1 MLQEMPWEFFL
12 FLTDGIF
19 EKHFINQGFIEGN
32 FVSQSISYFKTVPLQ
47 WVQKNL
53 NKKSK
58 SEQTSAEQ
66 CKRLR

>member
-32 FVSQSISYFKTVPLQ
+32 IVSQSISYFKTVPLQ
-47 WVQKNL
+47 
-53 NKKSK
+53 
-58 SEQTSAEQ
+58 
-66 CKRLR
+66 